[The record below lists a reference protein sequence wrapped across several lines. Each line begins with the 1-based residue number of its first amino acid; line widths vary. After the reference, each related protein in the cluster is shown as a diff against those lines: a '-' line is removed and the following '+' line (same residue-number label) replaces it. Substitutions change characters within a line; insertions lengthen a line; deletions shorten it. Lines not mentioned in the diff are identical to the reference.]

1 MDKIFDDINSIYF
14 HSLNELKNN
23 GRFVNSVTDPTSIGS
38 NFGNKSRNFI
48 ELQGYSFQ
56 LTNPRNRLIFS
67 EHRRLSMGFNIA
79 NFLWFMSGSKD
90 VESISFYNKFGKA
103 FSNNGKYYEAAF
115 GDRIFGTHNLIE
127 NAKRLLISDSTSRR
141 VLIPLF
147 FPDDLKILPNDT
159 PCASSIQ
166 LMIRN
171 NKLDFFLHM
180 RSQSV
185 IMVFPYDIFLFTMLH
200 EYLSILLEKD
210 LGIFNYY
217 ANSFHY
223 YTEEEPM
230 LIDILS
236 EKYLKPIP
244 MKEMPSTSV
253 DEIITLLD
261 IENKVRHN
269 VLKKEKLNLNSS
281 DLLSN
286 YWKELLYLLCA
297 KAEFENGYS
306 NSNFTSDYLTLNR
319 IFL

>member
-1 MDKIFDDINSIYF
+1 MDKTFNDINSVYF
-14 HSLNELKNN
+14 HSLNELKTK

-38 NFGNKSRNFI
+38 NFGNKSRDFV
-48 ELQGYSFQ
+48 ELQGFSFQ

-67 EHRRLSMGFNIA
+67 EYRKLSMGFNIA

-115 GDRIFGTHNLIE
+115 GDRIFGTYNLIE
-127 NAKRLLISDSTSRR
+127 NAKKLLISDSTSRR

-147 FPDDLKILPNDT
+147 FPDDLKTLPNDT

-200 EYLSILLEKD
+200 EYLSILLGKE

-223 YTEEEPM
+223 YTEEEPI
-230 LIDILS
+230 LVDILS
-236 EKYLKPIP
+236 ENYIEPIP
-244 MKEMPSTSV
+244 MKEMPPTSI
-253 DEIITLLD
+253 DELVTLLEF
-261 IENKVRHN
+261 ENKIRN
-269 VLKKEKLNLNSS
+269 SILKKGKSDFSSLNLF
-281 DLLSN
+281 SN

-297 KAEFENGYS
+297 KAEIENDYPS
-306 NSNFTSDYLTLNR
+306 SNFTSDYLTFKNM
-319 IFL
+319 FL